1 MLSLE
6 DFQNSWKL
14 NLVLQAPS
22 TLTWRDLKIRFAL
35 WKHIKHF
42 PSTPVLE
49 RQQSP
54 AICFSSGKF
63 RQEGSWLSWCDDFWK
78 ALFSKC
84 IPSTL
89 KGLQSLLALRVFS
102 TSSVLATNRPL
113 VWMEPRCVKSKSYC
127 FNKSRGQKQF
137 DEPLKISCSCM
148 CEQVML
154 VFFFAS
160 NWLTKLWKSF
170 SIVSFSIIFQ
180 HLSKNRCIIHFGCLW
195 RCFSCCCGAETLWNI
210 ESQQSG
216 SFGLFLTVWVR

>member
-42 PSTPVLE
+42 PSTPVLDT
-49 RQQSP
+49 QQSP
-54 AICFSSGKF
+54 AICVSSGKF
-63 RQEGSWLSWCDDFWK
+63 RQEVSWLSWCDDFWK
-78 ALFSKC
+78 GLFSKC

-89 KGLQSLLALRVFS
+89 KGSQSLLALRVFS

-113 VWMEPRCVKSKSYC
+113 VWMEPWCVKSNSYC

-148 CEQVML
+148 CERVML
-154 VFFFAS
+154 VFFFSLPIGWQSCGSLFQSCLFQSFFNTWVKIAV
-160 NWLTKLWKSF
+160 LFTLAVCEGAILVDVELKLFERLKVIKMALLDF
-170 SIVSFSIIFQ
+170 F
-180 HLSKNRCIIHFGCLW
+180 
-195 RCFSCCCGAETLWNI
+195 
-210 ESQQSG
+210 
-216 SFGLFLTVWVR
+216 

>member
-49 RQQSP
+49 TQQSP
-54 AICFSSGKF
+54 AICVSSGKF
-63 RQEGSWLSWCDDFWK
+63 RQEVSWLSWCDDFWK

-113 VWMEPRCVKSKSYC
+113 VWMEHQCVKSKTYC
-127 FNKSRGQKQF
+127 FNKSRGQKHLMNHSKF
-137 DEPLKISCSCM
+137 HVAACACESC
-148 CEQVML
+148 L
-154 VFFFAS
+154 FFFFFSLPIGWQSCGSLFQSCLFQSFFNTRVKIAV
-160 NWLTKLWKSF
+160 LFTLAVCEGAILVDVELKLFERLKVIKMALLDF
-170 SIVSFSIIFQ
+170 F
-180 HLSKNRCIIHFGCLW
+180 
-195 RCFSCCCGAETLWNI
+195 
-210 ESQQSG
+210 
-216 SFGLFLTVWVR
+216 